1 MSLTSSAALGLT
13 ESIFGRRLKAPG
25 GARMPVIV
33 VTGSL
38 GAGKTTL
45 IRALLD
51 SGRGAHT
58 AVIVNEFG
66 EIGIDHLLLRPGSEE
81 TILLGNGC
89 LCCRMSTDLRETCV
103 GLLRDRA
110 RGTVANFE
118 RIVVETSGI
127 AEPIPILQ
135 TFLAERGLR
144 EDFHL
149 RGLVAVVDAATFERT
164 VVDVPECLR
173 QVALADRIVV
183 SKTDLIDAD
192 AAVGVRSTLREIN
205 PAADVAVAMERGVE
219 PAFIIDVDAAA
230 KQFASSTEARHASA
244 IRTFSFVLD
253 APVQWDAFS
262 RALRM
267 LMSLRGPDL
276 LRVKGIVN
284 VQRCAGPVVIH
295 LVQHLAHPPVE
306 LQAWPTEDRRSR
318 IVFIVRNMTEATV
331 RNVIVA
337 VQDAVAESKAPA

>member
-1 MSLTSSAALGLT
+1 M
-13 ESIFGRRLKAPG
+13 FGRRVKAPG

-33 VTGSL
+33 VTGFL

-45 IRALLD
+45 IRAVLE
-51 SGRGAHT
+51 SERGART
-58 AVIVNEFG
+58 AIIVNEFG
-66 EIGIDHLLLRPGSEE
+66 EIGIDHALLRPGSEA

-89 LCCRMSTDLRETCV
+89 LCCRMSSDLRETCL

-110 RGTVANFE
+110 RGTVPSFE

-127 AEPIPILQ
+127 ADPIPILQ

-144 EDFHL
+144 DDFHL
-149 RGLVAVVDAATFERT
+149 RGLIAVVDAATFERT
-164 VVDVPECLR
+164 VLNVPECLG
-173 QVALADRIVV
+173 QVRLADRIIVT
-183 SKTDLIDAD
+183 KTDLIDAE
-192 AAVGVRSTLREIN
+192 AAARVRSTLREIN
-205 PAADVAVAMERGVE
+205 PAADVAVATDGRVAPGFV
-219 PAFIIDVDAAA
+219 VDLDAVA
-230 KQFASSTEARHASA
+230 KPFSSIAGTRHATGVT
-244 IRTFSFVLD
+244 TFSVVID
-253 APVQWDAFS
+253 TRVQWEAFS

-284 VQRCAGPVVIH
+284 VQGCVGPVVIH

-306 LQAWPTEDRRSR
+306 LQAWPTDDRRSR
-318 IVFIVRNMTEATV
+318 VVFIVRNMTETTV

-337 VQDAVAESKAPA
+337 VQDALAESKAPA